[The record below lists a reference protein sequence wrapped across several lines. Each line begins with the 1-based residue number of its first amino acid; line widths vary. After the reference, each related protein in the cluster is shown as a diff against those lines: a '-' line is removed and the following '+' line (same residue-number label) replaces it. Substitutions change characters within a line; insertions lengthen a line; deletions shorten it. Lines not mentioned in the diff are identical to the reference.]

1 MGGLAN
7 LRVEDGLQAR
17 VPARIGGAVNVN
29 EAVDNRDEADDALP
43 PGLSVVEE
51 PLNLVGAPRLH
62 FGNVIRVGL
71 VALIPYVTL
80 PEETR
85 LAFGD
90 IHGIRIPSIIATKV
104 GVGFYCEG
112 VCPFKKDNAFSESFD
127 KPGTMLHF
135 LYLGVDRSVDIITAI
150 LRVHAYVTQSG
161 VVSQKPVRVDAGDDH
176 FVFDRHLSGVFL
188 FAKTSAPQPGKP
200 AMTKTEMLSGMG
212 KIDVHA

>member
-71 VALIPYVTL
+71 VALIPYATL
-80 PEETR
+80 LEETL
-85 LAFGD
+85 LATGH
-90 IHGIRIPSIIATKV
+90 IHGIEVPSIITTKV
-104 GVGFYCEG
+104 GVGLYRKG
-112 VCPFKKDNAFSESFD
+112 VCPFKEDEAFPEPVEKNWDDAAFSL
-127 KPGTMLHF
+127 P
-135 LYLGVDRSVDIITAI
+135 R
-150 LRVHAYVTQSG
+150 R
-161 VVSQKPVRVDAGDDH
+161 
-176 FVFDRHLSGVFL
+176 
-188 FAKTSAPQPGKP
+188 
-200 AMTKTEMLSGMG
+200 
-212 KIDVHA
+212 